1 MQIENNSW
9 RVGKYSRRIP
19 SGFLAYKLKVFSDNP
34 AVLLKI
40 QASLKNCPPGF
51 LEKIQAYLLHKIRA
65 YFFYL
70 IKVFRRTTVSLVYYN
85 FMYLAYDSDEL
96 KMTIMKMV
104 TI

>member
-34 AVLLKI
+34 VVLLKI
-40 QASLKNCPPGF
+40 QASLYNSPPGF
-51 LEKIQAYLLHKIRA
+51 FLKIQAYFLHKIRA
-65 YFFYL
+65 YFFL
-70 IKVFRRTTVSLVYYN
+70 LNVLRRTTVSLVYYN
-85 FMYLAYDSDEL
+85 SMYLAYDSDEL